1 MPFAIASPP
10 VDLPDI
16 PTPNIACFSHWNLDP
31 LRLVPEIGSA
41 LEDFDLMSFDT
52 LPLPDQMPQMK
63 GGASVRPEDPL
74 YLFCKY
80 GDFVFCEGHVGSK
93 PAFQDSVKIF
103 FLVFPLV
110 QSLERFVPS
119 AS

>member
-16 PTPNIACFSHWNLDP
+16 PTPHIAGLGHRTLDP

-41 LEDFDLMSFDT
+41 LEDFDLMPFDT

-63 GGASVRPEDPL
+63 GWASVRPEDPL
-74 YLFCKY
+74 YLLREY
-80 GDFVFCEGHVGSK
+80 GDFVFCEGHAVIK
-93 PAFQDSVKIF
+93 PAFQDSVKNHLPEI
-103 FLVFPLV
+103 P
-110 QSLERFVPS
+110 PKTI
-119 AS
+119 

>member
-1 MPFAIASPP
+1 MPFAIATPP

-16 PTPNIACFSHWNLDP
+16 PTPNIACFSHWTLDP

-41 LEDFDLMSFDT
+41 LEDFDLMPFDT

-63 GGASVRPEDPL
+63 GRASVRPEDPL
-74 YLFCKY
+74 DLFRKY
-80 GDFVFCEGHVGSK
+80 GDFVFCEGHVVSK

-110 QSLERFVPS
+110 QSLERFVSS